1 METPTGAEVVETIQL
16 TATVVGINYD
26 TYQIVLLGPGGGE
39 VTYRVDKGAVNFG
52 QIKVRD
58 QVKATVTE
66 KLAVN
71 LSKDAAQASVGVGAT
86 VLLAPKG
93 AMPGGV
99 VAGTAEVT
107 ATVTALDSKARK
119 VTLQFVDG
127 TSDTVSVGK
136 VVDLSKVTPGDT
148 VMARVTESV
157 AINVVKT

>member
-26 TYQIVLLGPGGGE
+26 TRQIVLLGPGGNE
-39 VTYRVDKGAVNFG
+39 VTYKVDKSAVNFG

-66 KLAVN
+66 KVAVN
-71 LSKDAAQASVGVGAT
+71 LSKDKAPASAGVAASVV
-86 VLLAPKG
+86 LAPKG

-99 VAGTAEVT
+99 VAATSEVT
-107 ATVTALDSKARK
+107 ATVTAVDAKARK

-127 TSDTVSVGK
+127 TSETVTVGNA
-136 VVDLSKVTPGDT
+136 VDMSKVSSGDSIT
-148 VMARVTESV
+148 ARLTESV
-157 AINVVKT
+157 AIALEKT